1 MADIQ
6 EATQALCGFLKKT
19 LSVED
24 AKAIK
29 VCHTPQGWEGDIEVY
44 EDSSFIKTIGLPT
57 RVKDRNIYNVKADEN
72 LEVQAYERKPANQP
86 RE

>member
-6 EATQALCGFLKKT
+6 EATQALCGFLEKA
-19 LSVED
+19 LSVEN

-29 VCHTPQGWEGDIEVY
+29 VNHTPGGWEGDIEVY
-44 EDSSFIKTIGLPT
+44 EDSSFIKCIGLPT
-57 RVKDRNIYNVKADEN
+57 RVKDRNVYTVKVDEN
-72 LEVQAYERKPANQP
+72 LEVQGYEKKPANQP